1 MAKHVQL
8 GQETKVKVLMDKGE
22 KALEKYKNFLDK
34 MKI

>member
-8 GQETKVKVLMDKGE
+8 GQETKVKALMDKGE
-22 KALEKYKNFLDK
+22 KALEKYKHFLDK